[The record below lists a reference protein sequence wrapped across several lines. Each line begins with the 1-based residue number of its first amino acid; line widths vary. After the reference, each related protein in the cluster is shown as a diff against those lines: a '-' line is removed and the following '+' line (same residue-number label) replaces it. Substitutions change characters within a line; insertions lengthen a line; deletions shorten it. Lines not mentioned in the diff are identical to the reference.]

1 MEEKQSLGRKFQNMM
16 LVAVVLMAAL
26 VIYNQHQ
33 ISAISSSFGIK
44 SSLDLISGS
53 ASEHLSLLADKKD
66 LSDVD
71 VTQITSTPKA
81 IAMLFPVEDIQTAE
95 DAMAMMISSG
105 APAYSEK
112 VGGITFDDPIISME
126 YLAKLYP
133 VIKAEVQ
140 QNPEQWQRYLSLAA
154 APRGISCEFCCGIGP
169 QGVDSEGNLRCG
181 CKHNPAVQA
190 LTMALIKNTDYSDAE
205 ILREV
210 MKWKAI
216 FFPKNMIEITISL
229 AGKDASSL
237 KNLPGMVGGC

>member
-16 LVAVVLMAAL
+16 LLAVVLMAAL
-26 VIYNQHQ
+26 VIYNQQQ

-44 SSLDLISGS
+44 SSLDLVSGS
-53 ASEHLSLLADKKD
+53 VSEQVNLLADKKD

-71 VTQITSTPKA
+71 VTQITSTQKA
-81 IAMLFPVEDIQTAE
+81 VGLLFPVKDIKTTD

-112 VGGITFDDPIISME
+112 VGGISFDDPITSME

-133 VIKAEVQ
+133 IIKEEIK

-190 LTMALIKNTDYSDAE
+190 LTLSLIKNTDYSDAE

-210 MKWKAI
+210 MKWKAL
-216 FFPKNMIEITISL
+216 FFPKNMIGIAISL

-237 KNLPGMVGGC
+237 ENLPGMVGGC